1 MKTVYAKIY
10 SQHRGRIKFPID
22 MLRYD
27 SCYPAKE
34 TDSHFL
40 QKLTDEQ
47 QVFNNKK
54 HWVVVVAKKVPEKA
68 KAPHFTNKRWESF
81 KCFVVALSLINLD
94 HFVVERAI
102 FRAKR
107 GTEISQ
113 LRQSL
118 SPCSGFLKHQLVK
131 CFYICHGSRPLTL
144 IKCYRTV

>member
-1 MKTVYAKIY
+1 MKKLLETNYRKKYLIRLKNLKVVYGNDERKIIMKTVYAKIY

-40 QKLTDEQ
+40 KKLTDEQ

-81 KCFVVALSLINLD
+81 KCFVEETGESLEESQFLD
-94 HFVVERAI
+94 AHESSWKVKLI
-102 FRAKR
+102 
-107 GTEISQ
+107 G
-113 LRQSL
+113 SL
-118 SPCSGFLKHQLVK
+118 SMKDL
-131 CFYICHGSRPLTL
+131 R
-144 IKCYRTV
+144 